1 TQSRVV
7 NADTRMNYLLGRTG
21 PRVASNPGY
30 PDIAVHDD
38 QPRKALIF
46 CRLAPAKRRP
56 RILRVL
62 RDLRV
67 EKQIAQ
73 KNTEITKEKLF
84 GRAKLLLSRYCRSR

>member
-1 TQSRVV
+1 MLVSAGQRHW
-7 NADTRMNYLLGRTG
+7 LLENLRF
-21 PRVASNPGY
+21 RPGE
-30 PDIAVHDD
+30 
-38 QPRKALIF
+38 ALIF
-46 CRLAPAKRRP
+46 CRLATAKRRP

-84 GRAKLLLSRYCRSR
+84 GTAKLLLSRYCRSR